1 LNEPFALSAAG
12 LILASVGVFMYRS
25 PRAVE
30 LIRRDPLGRSQLWR
44 ELVYLAVLGAV
55 PEGLG
60 LILSGLLAG
69 VGQETLALLVFIAA
83 NLLVLGLWLARPAWT
98 TPYWLRDKRGSS

>member
-30 LIRRDPLGRSQLWR
+30 LIRRDPLWRSQLWR

>member
-1 LNEPFALSAAG
+1 MNPFALSAVG

-30 LIRRDPLGRSQLWR
+30 LIRRDALGRSQLWR

-60 LILSGLLAG
+60 LILSGLLAA
-69 VGQETLALLVFIAA
+69 VGQETLALFVFIAA
-83 NLLVLGLWLARPAWT
+83 NLVVLGLWLTRPAWT
-98 TPYWLRDKRGSS
+98 KPYWLRDKRGSS